1 MKHETPRDTSGAKV
15 CAWCG
20 GPIKQ
25 SGVGRS
31 RDYCGRTHRELAYRE
46 RATQKRIAQ
55 AIADASPVTSTDEV
69 PGRRDTSTDEIRPAA
84 KSSTDETRPPLPP
97 LTEWL
102 PIREPSP
109 DLDARLDALAGP
121 DEPDDDPDPVPPPV
135 RRSSVPLPPPGPRGK
150 RLFPPFPAGGRAC
163 PESEPP
169 TLFEDDPPPAG

>member
-1 MKHETPRDTSGAKV
+1 MKHETPRDADGAKV

-55 AIADASPVTSTDEV
+55 ALADASPVSSVDDL
-69 PGRRDTSTDEIRPAA
+69 PGQRDTSTDEIRGGVE
-84 KSSTDETRPPLPP
+84 SSTDETELPPLPP
-97 LTEWL
+97 LLPIPFE

-121 DEPDDDPDPVPPPV
+121 EPDDSEPVLPV
-135 RRSSVPLPPPGPRGK
+135 RRPALSPPPRRARRRSGMTASPMPLP
-150 RLFPPFPAGGRAC
+150 LD
-163 PESEPP
+163 E
-169 TLFEDDPPPAG
+169 T